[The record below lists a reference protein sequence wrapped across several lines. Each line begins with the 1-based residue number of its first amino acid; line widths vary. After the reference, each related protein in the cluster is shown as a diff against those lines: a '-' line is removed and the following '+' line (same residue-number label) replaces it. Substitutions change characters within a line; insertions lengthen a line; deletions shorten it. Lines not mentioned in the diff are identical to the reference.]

1 MLAADL
7 KQIFKGQLW
16 AEKNNAFLVCLFNK
30 YACFYSC
37 PCKFVKE
44 MVKYAEGRDL
54 ACKIGAFA
62 YVECS
67 AKSGEG
73 VKEVS
78 K

>member
-1 MLAADL
+1 MIPDR
-7 KQIFKGQLW
+7 
-16 AEKNNAFLVCLFNK
+16 
-30 YACFYSC
+30 
-37 PCKFVKE
+37 KFVKE

-62 YVECS
+62 YAECS